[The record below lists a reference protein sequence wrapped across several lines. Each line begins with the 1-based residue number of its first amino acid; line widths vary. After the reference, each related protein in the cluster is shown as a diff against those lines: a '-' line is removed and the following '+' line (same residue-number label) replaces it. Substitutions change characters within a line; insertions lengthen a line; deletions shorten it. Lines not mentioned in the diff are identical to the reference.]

1 MGKKLLLIN
10 PAQSKKPNLANLIT
24 IPSSSLGYLAALTPP
39 GWDIKIND
47 ENIEDLTFEEAD
59 LVAITTYTCNAPR
72 AYEVSEIYRRKGIK
86 TVIGG
91 VHVSML
97 PDEAA
102 QYVDTV
108 VTGEA
113 ESVWGTVLKDF
124 EKNEMKKRYTSELIS
139 LDNQVHPR
147 TDLYS
152 WKYKLFTVETSRGCP
167 NDCEFCTVGLFNGHK
182 YRQRPVE
189 DVLDELEKL
198 PRKFFMFSD
207 NNILGHGKKAEERA
221 IRLFKGMVDR
231 GIKKRWGCYVGID
244 FVNNPEVLKWAKKAG
259 CSSCFIGF
267 ESLNEESLKEI
278 QKTRNLKMGVDHYK
292 EVVQKIHDNGIG
304 LIIGS
309 FVMGNDHDYLD
320 IFQRTTDFILE
331 SKIDTAQLSI
341 LNPFP
346 GTRLYKR
353 LEKEG
358 RLLCKNYPHDWQ
370 YLDFTKVLYKP
381 KNMTPDQ
388 LREGVAQVYRDTS
401 SRLISLK
408 RAITSYKETKDLL
421 GAIVA
426 YFGNRS
432 SGNLWRKV
440 SGVFELEN

>member
-1 MGKKLLLIN
+1 MSKKLLLIN
-10 PAQSKKPNLANLIT
+10 PSQSKKPNLANLIT
-24 IPSSSLGYLAALTPP
+24 IPSASLGYIAALTPP
-39 GWDIKIND
+39 DWDIKIMD
-47 ENIEDLTFEEAD
+47 ENIEELTFEEAD

-72 AYEVSEIYRRKGIK
+72 AYEVSEIYRQKGIK

-102 QYVDTV
+102 QFVDTV
-108 VTGEA
+108 VIGEA

-139 LDNQVHPR
+139 LENQVRPR

-152 WKYKLFTVETSRGCP
+152 KKYKLLTVETSRGCP
-167 NDCEFCTVGLFNGHK
+167 NNCEFCTVMLFNGHK

-221 IRLFKGMVDR
+221 IRLFKGMIDR

-244 FVNNPEVLKWAKKAG
+244 FANNPEVLKYAKKAG
-259 CSSCFIGF
+259 CSSVFIGF

-278 QKTRNLKMGVDHYK
+278 QKTRNLKIGVNHYK
-292 EVVQKIHDNGIG
+292 DVIQKIHDNGIG
-304 LIIGS
+304 LIIGA
-309 FVMGNDHDYLD
+309 FVLGHDNDSTD

-358 RLLCKNYPHDWQ
+358 RLLYTNYPHDWK

-381 KNMTPDQ
+381 KKMTPDQ
-388 LREGVAQVYRDTS
+388 LRDGVAQIYRDTS

-408 RAITSYKETKDLL
+408 RAINSYTETKDLL
-421 GAIVA
+421 AAIIS

-432 SGNLWRKV
+432 SGDLWSKV
-440 SGVFELEN
+440 SYAVKLN

>member
-1 MGKKLLLIN
+1 MKKKLLLIN
-10 PAQSKKPNLANLIT
+10 PSQSKKPNLANLIT
-24 IPSSSLGYLAALTPP
+24 IPSSSLGYLAALTSPD
-39 GWDIKIND
+39 WDIKIMD
-47 ENIEDLTFEEAD
+47 ENIEELTFEEAD

-72 AYEVSEIYRRKGIK
+72 AYEVSEIYRQKGIK

-108 VTGEA
+108 VIGEA

-139 LDNQVHPR
+139 LENQVHPR

-152 WKYKLFTVETSRGCP
+152 KKYKLLTVETSRGCP
-167 NDCEFCTVGLFNGHK
+167 NNCEFCTVGLFNGNK

-221 IRLFKGMVDR
+221 IRLFKGMIDR

-244 FVNNPEVLKWAKKAG
+244 FANNPDVLKYAKKAG
-259 CSSCFIGF
+259 CTSVFIGF

-278 QKTRNLKMGVDHYK
+278 QKTRNLKIGVNHYK
-292 EVVQKIHDNGIG
+292 DVIQKIHDYGIG

-309 FVMGNDHDYLD
+309 FVLGHDNDSID
-320 IFQRTTDFILE
+320 IFKRTTDFILE
-331 SKIDTAQLSI
+331 SKLDASQISI

-358 RLLCKNYPHDWQ
+358 RLLYTNYPHDWK

-388 LREGVAQVYRDTS
+388 LREGVAQVYKDTS

-408 RAITSYKETKDLL
+408 RAFNSFAESKDLL
-421 GAIVA
+421 AAIIS
-426 YFGNRS
+426 YLGNRS
-432 SGNLWRKV
+432 SGELWRKV
-440 SGVFELEN
+440 SDDAKLE